1 MEVTL
6 NMNDYLAYRVKYSN
20 ELYHYGVKG
29 QKWGI
34 RRYQNPD
41 GSLTDEGL
49 IRYGVDRQ
57 GNMSSQGKSLYKQDK
72 KRDKARKVATGAA
85 IGIGAAAAVVAGTH
99 AANLLLD
106 KKYGKSRAAN
116 IIGPKGDHASFRTGK
131 NLPGTKI
138 SSRGVMTGH
147 KWFTNYSFRFKNKLN
162 NKTGKIESTQEF
174 NRGINWVKAFGLAA
188 GLGLIGSTVA
198 KRFTK
203 NKQKEND
210 YVVKQQMNEVSN
222 KKAYDYYKK
231 TGKLPKST

>member
-1 MEVTL
+1 
-6 NMNDYLAYRVKYSN
+6 MNDYLAYRTKYSN

-57 GNMSSQGKSLYKQDK
+57 GNMSPQGKSLYKQDK
-72 KRDKARKVATGAA
+72 KRDKARKIATGAA
-85 IGIGAAAAVVAGTH
+85 IGMGAAAAVVAGTH

-106 KKYGKSRAAN
+106 KKYGASRAAN
-116 IIGPKGDHASFRTGK
+116 IIGPKGDHASYRIGK

-138 SSRGVMTGH
+138 SSHGV
-147 KWFTNYSFRFKNKLN
+147 NK
-162 NKTGKIESTQEF
+162 KTGKIENTQEF
-174 NRGINWVKAFGLAA
+174 NRGINWAKAFGLAA

-198 KRFTK
+198 KVLTK

-210 YVVKQQMNEVSN
+210 YVVKQQINEVSN
-222 KKAYDYYKK
+222 QKELDYYKK
-231 TGKLPKST
+231 TGKLPKSTGKKRR

>member
-1 MEVTL
+1 
-6 NMNDYLAYRVKYSN
+6 MNDYLAYRVTYSN

-72 KRDKARKVATGAA
+72 KRDKARKIATGAA
-85 IGIGAAAAVVAGTH
+85 IGMGAAAAVVAGTH

-106 KKYGKSRAAN
+106 KKYGASRAAN
-116 IIGPKGDHASFRTGK
+116 IIGPKGDHASYHIGK

-162 NKTGKIESTQEF
+162 KKTGKIDNTQEF
-174 NRGINWVKAFGLAA
+174 NRGINWAKALGLAA

-198 KRFTK
+198 KRLTK

-210 YVVKQQMNEVSN
+210 YVVKQQINEVSN
-222 KKAYDYYKK
+222 HKEFDYYKK
-231 TGKLPKST
+231 TGKLPKSTGKKRR

>member
-1 MEVTL
+1 
-6 NMNDYLAYRVKYSN
+6 MNDYLAYRVKYSN

-72 KRDKARKVATGAA
+72 KRDKARKIATGAA

-99 AANLLLD
+99 AANLILD
-106 KKYGKSRAAN
+106 KKYGKNRAAN
-116 IIGPKGDHASFRTGK
+116 IIGPKGDHARYRTGK
-131 NLPGTKI
+131 NLSGTKI
-138 SSRGVMTGH
+138 SSSGVMTGH
-147 KWFTNYSFRFKNKLN
+147 KWFTTYSLSFKNKLN
-162 NKTGKIESTQEF
+162 KKTGQIENTQDF
-174 NRGINWVKAFGLAA
+174 NRGINWAKAFGLAA
-188 GLGLIGSTVA
+188 GLGLIGGTVA
-198 KRFTK
+198 KILTK

-210 YVVKQQMNEVSN
+210 YVVKQQINEVSN
-222 KKAYDYYKK
+222 KKELDYYKK
-231 TGKLPKST
+231 TGLLPKSTKNKRR